1 MNHPVIP
8 IAVQEVSRERKRQAD
23 AQAKLQQA
31 GQMVE
36 ALQKQLQQMQ
46 QQLQQLQFENAQLKL
61 ENKNKEEKHEV
72 DIYNAET
79 QRIRALSD
87 HEVDATT
94 LNMNAIGKI
103 LDASKAVD
111 ELDIY
116 SVKF

>member
-1 MNHPVIP
+1 M
-8 IAVQEVSRERKRQAD
+8 A
-23 AQAKLQQA
+23 
-31 GQMVE
+31 
-36 ALQKQLQQMQ
+36 QMQ
-46 QQLQQLQFENAQLKL
+46 QELQRLQLENAELKL
-61 ENKNKEEKHEV
+61 VNKDKGEKHEV

-111 ELDIY
+111 ELDIK
-116 SVKF
+116 SDMAKNKSAQAGRSSAPTRSGTPQL